1 MKDHILV
8 LGGDGYLGW
17 PTAMRLSAMGYEV
30 TVVDNYL
37 RRDLCSD
44 LDIDFLYPVPA
55 LAERTDLWLKISGK
69 KIHYAELDLS
79 LPDNM
84 RSLFIP
90 GEYEKYTGA
99 KWPGKPCA
107 VIHYA
112 EQPSAPFSLLD
123 YRCTDLTI
131 VNIYE

>member
-90 GEYEKYTGA
+90 GEYEKYRVKMARKTMRSHPLCRTAIGA
-99 KWPGKPCA
+99 
-107 VIHYA
+107 IF
-112 EQPSAPFSLLD
+112 PSGLSLHRS
-123 YRCTDLTI
+123 YNCQ
-131 VNIYE
+131 

>member
-44 LDIDFLYPVPA
+44 LDIDFF
-55 LAERTDLWLKISGK
+55 I
-69 KIHYAELDLS
+69 LS
-79 LPDNM
+79 LH
-84 RSLFIP
+84 LQK
-90 GEYEKYTGA
+90 G
-99 KWPGKPCA
+99 
-107 VIHYA
+107 
-112 EQPSAPFSLLD
+112 
-123 YRCTDLTI
+123 LTCG
-131 VNIYE
+131 